1 MTKPPQWPHPTV
13 RVSVTEVAD
22 LLEVSRTSL
31 SKPVARVR
39 AGQPA
44 RTRNRDVEIAAGI
57 FATRAR
63 GATPRVEAGAL
74 IEALGIPPSRV
85 APTLPPPAP
94 PKERRQRLGKKEV
107 AELPELSPQDLYGV
121 FQESAERVA
130 GRNNI
135 NARRRLHETIKVMVK
150 RGLSFPVEV
159 IIGEGV
165 KPEHFRP
172 FVTLA
177 DWITHAT
184 PKDSRLFVLI
194 GGKGRPIDYPL
205 APKRALKN
213 ATFKFLTL
221 DDWFKAMKRGL
232 AQERAIAER
241 DILTTATEK
250 PMKPSRA
257 RKHAAKEHA
266 VLAKTSGKAKQPNPR
281 YKRA

>member
-1 MTKPPQWPHPTV
+1 MTRPPQWPHPTV

-22 LLEVSRTSL
+22 LLKVSRTTL

-44 RTRNRDVEIAAGI
+44 RTRKRDIEIAAGI
-57 FATRAR
+57 FAAQAM
-63 GATPRVEAGAL
+63 GPTPRVEAGAL

-85 APTLPPPAP
+85 ARTPPPPEP
-94 PKERRQRLGKKEV
+94 PKEHRQRLGKKEI

-135 NARRRLHETIKVMVK
+135 NARRRLHETIQVMIK
-150 RGLSFPVEV
+150 RGLSFPVDV

-165 KPEHFRP
+165 KPERFRP
-172 FVTLA
+172 FATLA

-184 PKDSRLFVLI
+184 PKDSRLFVFI
-194 GGKGRPIDYPL
+194 GSQRRPIDYPL
-205 APKRALKN
+205 APKRALRN

-221 DDWFKAMKRGL
+221 DDWLKAMKRGL
-232 AQERAIAER
+232 AREHAIAEQ
-241 DILTTATEK
+241 DILTKAT
-250 PMKPSRA
+250 
-257 RKHAAKEHA
+257 
-266 VLAKTSGKAKQPNPR
+266 GKAKQPKPP